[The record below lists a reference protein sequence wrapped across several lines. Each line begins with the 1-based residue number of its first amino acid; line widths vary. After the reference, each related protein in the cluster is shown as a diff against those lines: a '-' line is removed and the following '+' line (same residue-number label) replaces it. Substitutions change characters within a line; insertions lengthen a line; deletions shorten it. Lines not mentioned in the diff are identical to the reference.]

1 MNNMNNKELKKI
13 AKEIT
18 ILEQKCQDGENISEN
33 LVLMEELV
41 SKLSIE
47 DLLELSLLMETN
59 FP

>member
-1 MNNMNNKELKKI
+1 MNNKELKKI

-18 ILEQKCQDGENISEN
+18 ILEQKCQNGENISEN

-47 DLLELSLLMETN
+47 DLLELSLLISTYSKYIN
-59 FP
+59 

>member
-1 MNNMNNKELKKI
+1 MNNKELKKI

-18 ILEQKCQDGENISEN
+18 ILEQKCQNGENISEN

-47 DLLELSLLMETN
+47 DLLELSLLIETN

>member
-1 MNNMNNKELKKI
+1 MNNKELKKI
-13 AKEIT
+13 AKKIT
-18 ILEQKCQDGENISEN
+18 ILEQKCQNGENISEN

>member
-1 MNNMNNKELKKI
+1 MNNKELKKI

-18 ILEQKCQDGENISEN
+18 VLEQKCQNGENISEN

>member
-1 MNNMNNKELKKI
+1 MNNKELKKI

-18 ILEQKCQDGENISEN
+18 ILEQKCQNGENISEN

-47 DLLELSLLMETN
+47 DLLELSLLMDYKI
-59 FP
+59 F

>member
-1 MNNMNNKELKKI
+1 MNNKELKKI

-18 ILEQKCQDGENISEN
+18 ILEQKCQNGENISEN
-33 LVLMEELV
+33 LALMEELV

>member
-1 MNNMNNKELKKI
+1 MNNKELKKI

-18 ILEQKCQDGENISEN
+18 ILEQKCQNGENISEN

-41 SKLSIE
+41 SKLSVE
-47 DLLELSLLMETN
+47 DLLELSLLIETN

>member
-1 MNNMNNKELKKI
+1 MNNKELKKI

-18 ILEQKCQDGENISEN
+18 ILEQKCQNGENISEN
-33 LVLMEELV
+33 LVLMEELA

>member
-1 MNNMNNKELKKI
+1 MNNKELKKI

-18 ILEQKCQDGENISEN
+18 ILEQKCQNGENISEN